1 MSASIISAPPPQCWV
16 GAVLYTA
23 ASGRGKNGH
32 PLTTVN
38 VFYKYEVLAVLP
50 SECLKESICSMTSLC
65 SSGMFKKKKERKRGT
80 EKKSLLL
87 ARRTF
92 RLDLPFG

>member
-38 VFYKYEVLAVLP
+38 LFYKYEVLAVLP

-65 SSGMFKKKKERKRGT
+65 SSGMFKKKKRKKAGDRK
-80 EKKSLLL
+80 EVV
-87 ARRTF
+87 TF
-92 RLDLPFG
+92 GSADF